1 MNPLMNLIGGG
12 TAQNGTSS
20 ARQIIAKMI
29 AAAATGQTPEQFM
42 TNLSQENPAFKGMD
56 FSNLESTA
64 EKLCGKKNIN
74 INDAV
79 SKVKDGIGKLKW

>member
-1 MNPLMNLIGGG
+1 MNPLMQLIGGG
-12 TAQNGTSS
+12 TAQNGTGN
-20 ARQIIAKMI
+20 AKQIIAKMI

-42 TNLSQENPAFKGMD
+42 SNLAQENPAFKGMD